1 MKKLMYSYIS
11 QWLAHGLEDVAGS
24 NLEILPDKLLKT
36 LKNKNSFKDDFILIN
51 GLLKVVNNIPS
62 KLHLIVLC
70 KIITDSVYLTPPLPP
85 IPLPPRLLL

>member
-36 LKNKNSFKDDFILIN
+36 LKNKNSFKDELSFSGLIPEKN
-51 GLLKVVNNIPS
+51 
-62 KLHLIVLC
+62 
-70 KIITDSVYLTPPLPP
+70 D
-85 IPLPPRLLL
+85 